1 MKIVLD
7 TNVIVS
13 ALLSPSG
20 VPARI
25 LALVLEGILTIVY
38 DNKILVEYLDVLNR
52 EKLKISKELINL
64 VIDFINKEGEFRIAR
79 PQTTKFYDE
88 DDRIFYELYK
98 SGGIDYLVTGNIRHF
113 PHEKGIVT
121 PGKFFEKIPGF
132 YCGNKNL

>member
-13 ALLSPSG
+13 ALLSPTG

-25 LALVLEGILTIVY
+25 LSLVLDGFITIFY

-52 EKLKISKELINL
+52 ERLKIDKDLINL
-64 VIDFINKEGEFRIAR
+64 VVDFINKEGEFRTAR
-79 PQTTKFYDE
+79 PLTVQFIDE

-98 SGGIDYLVTGNIRHF
+98 TGGIDFLVTGNIRHF
-113 PHEKGIVT
+113 PREKGIVS
-121 PGKFFEKIPGF
+121 PRKFLEKMNGA
-132 YCGNKNL
+132 LTV